1 MKKYILTFAL
11 SIFAII
17 SISAQKTSNVNI
29 SKLYNQYITIKN
41 ALAADNADQ
50 TSKAALDFI
59 KIAGTVDAKFLSEGN
74 INSLRKDATAISE
87 ARTIQK
93 QREYFYNLSDN
104 MIAVAKKFKLSDRSV
119 YVQYCP
125 MAEGSW
131 LSNENKIVNPYYGSK
146 MLSCG
151 SVKSEIK
158 N

>member
-17 SISAQKTSNVNI
+17 CISAQKASNANI
-29 SKLYNQYITIKN
+29 TKLYNQYIAIKN
-41 ALAADNADQ
+41 ALAADKSNE
-50 TSKAALDFI
+50 TSKAALAFM
-59 KIAGTVDAKFLSEGN
+59 KTTGTIDSKLISEGN
-74 INSLRKDATAISE
+74 MSSLKKGAKAIAESKNIETQRKS
-87 ARTIQK
+87 
-93 QREYFYNLSDN
+93 FYSLSDN
-104 MIAVAKKFKLSDRSV
+104 MIEVAKKFKLSDKSV

>member
-11 SIFAII
+11 SLFAII
-17 SISAQKTSNVNI
+17 SISAQKTNNANI
-29 SKLYNQYITIKN
+29 SKLYNQYIAIKN

-59 KIAGTVDAKFLSEGN
+59 KIAGTVDAKLLSEGN
-74 INSLRKDATAISE
+74 INTLRKDATAISE

-104 MIAVAKKFKLSDRSV
+104 MIAVAKKFKLSDKSV

-125 MAEGSW
+125 MAEGNW

>member
-11 SIFAII
+11 SLFTII
-17 SISAQKTSNVNI
+17 SISAQKTNNANI
-29 SKLYNQYITIKN
+29 SKLYNQYIAIKN

-59 KIAGTVDAKFLSEGN
+59 KIAGTVDAKLLSEGN

-104 MIAVAKKFKLSDRSV
+104 MIAVAKKFKLSDKSV

-151 SVKSEIK
+151 SIKSEIK

>member
-11 SIFAII
+11 SIFAIT
-17 SISAQKTSNVNI
+17 SISAQKKSNANI
-29 SKLYNQYITIKN
+29 TKLYQHYINIKN
-41 ALAADNADQ
+41 SLAADNANQ
-50 TSKAALDFI
+50 ASKAALDFI
-59 KIAGTVDAKFLSEGN
+59 KIAGTVDAKLLSEGN

-87 ARTIQK
+87 ARNIAK

-104 MIAVAKKFKLSDRSV
+104 MIEMTKKFKLSEKTV
-119 YVQYCP
+119 YIQYCP

-131 LSNENKIVNPYYGSK
+131 LSNENKIVNPFYGSK

-151 SVKSEIK
+151 NVKSEIK

>member
-11 SIFAII
+11 SLFTII
-17 SISAQKTSNVNI
+17 SISAQKTNNANI
-29 SKLYNQYITIKN
+29 SKLYNQYIAIKN

-59 KIAGTVDAKFLSEGN
+59 KIAGTVDAKLLSEGN
-74 INSLRKDATAISE
+74 INTLRKDATAISE

-104 MIAVAKKFKLSDRSV
+104 MIAVAKKFKLSDKSV

-125 MAEGSW
+125 MAEGNW

>member
-11 SIFAII
+11 SIFAVV
-17 SISAQKTSNVNI
+17 SISAQKTSNANI
-29 SKLYNQYITIKN
+29 TKLYNQYVSIKN
-41 ALAADNADQ
+41 ALASDKPDE
-50 TSKAALDFI
+50 TSKAALNFI
-59 KIAGTVDAKFLSEGN
+59 KTAGTIDLKLISEGN
-74 INSLRKDATAISE
+74 ITSLRKDATAIAE
-87 ARTIQK
+87 ARSIQK
-93 QREYFYNLSDN
+93 QRESFYNLSDN
-104 MIAVAKKFKLSDRSV
+104 MIEIAKKFKLSDKSV

>member
-11 SIFAII
+11 SLFAII
-17 SISAQKTSNVNI
+17 SISAQKTSNANI
-29 SKLYNQYITIKN
+29 SKLYNQYIAIKN

-59 KIAGTVDAKFLSEGN
+59 KIAGTVDAKLLSEGN
-74 INSLRKDATAISE
+74 INTLRKDATSISE

-104 MIAVAKKFKLSDRSV
+104 MIAVAKKFKLSDKSV

>member
-1 MKKYILTFAL
+1 MKKYILTIAL

-17 SISAQKTSNVNI
+17 SISAQKTSNASI
-29 SKLYNQYITIKN
+29 TKLYNQYISIKN
-41 ALAADNADQ
+41 ALASDKSDE

-59 KIAGTVDAKFLSEGN
+59 KIAGTIDVKLISEGN
-74 INSLRKDATAISE
+74 ITSLRKDATAIAE
-87 ARTIQK
+87 ARSIQK

-104 MIAVAKKFKLSDRSV
+104 MIEIAKKFKLSDKSV

-151 SVKSEIK
+151 NVKSEIK

>member
-17 SISAQKTSNVNI
+17 SISAQKTSNANI

-59 KIAGTVDAKFLSEGN
+59 KIAGTVDAKLLSEGN

-104 MIAVAKKFKLSDRSV
+104 MIALAKKIKLSDKSV

>member
-11 SIFAII
+11 SILAII
-17 SISAQKTSNVNI
+17 SISAQKTSNANI
-29 SKLYNQYITIKN
+29 TKLYNQYIAIKN
-41 ALAADNADQ
+41 ALAADKSIE
-50 TSKAALDFI
+50 TSKAAFAFM
-59 KIAGTVDAKFLSEGN
+59 KTVGTIDSKLISEGN
-74 INSLRKDATAISE
+74 MSSLKKGAKAIAESKSIETQRKS
-87 ARTIQK
+87 
-93 QREYFYNLSDN
+93 FYSLSND
-104 MIAVAKKFKLSDRSV
+104 MIEVAKKFKLSDKSV

>member
-1 MKKYILTFAL
+1 MKKYILTFTVSL
-11 SIFAII
+11 FAII
-17 SISAQKTSNVNI
+17 SISAQKTSNANI
-29 SKLYNQYITIKN
+29 SKLYNQYIAIKN

-59 KIAGTVDAKFLSEGN
+59 KIAGTVDAKLLSEGN
-74 INSLRKDATAISE
+74 INTLRKDATAISE

-104 MIAVAKKFKLSDRSV
+104 MIAVAKKFKLSDKSV

>member
-1 MKKYILTFAL
+1 MLTFAL

-29 SKLYNQYITIKN
+29 TKLYNQYIEIKN
-41 ALAADNADQ
+41 ALASDKSDE
-50 TSKAALDFI
+50 TSKAALAFI
-59 KIAGTVDAKFLSEGN
+59 KTAGTIDVKLISEGN
-74 INSLRKDATAISE
+74 ITSLRKDATAIAE
-87 ARTIQK
+87 ARNIQK
-93 QREYFYNLSDN
+93 QRDSFFNLSDN
-104 MIAVAKKFKLSDRSV
+104 MIEIAKKFKLSDKSV

-151 SVKSEIK
+151 NVKSEIK